1 MGAWSQPRLNSGPMM
16 SVFTAPVIP
25 QPAPQENIAS
35 LTGHVGNVAVS
46 CITLWPT
53 GSTDPIGAHLFTAVV
68 CDPIAYSVPP
78 ELDCLQAGKPC
89 GLECLRAALALT
101 GWPPGNHRTSP
112 PGGQSQDSY
121 QAPADQCQEP
131 VIGAG

>member
-1 MGAWSQPRLNSGPMM
+1 MM

-25 QPAPQENIAS
+25 QPAPQEIIAS

-53 GSTDPIGAHLFTAVV
+53 GSPDPFGAQLFTAVV
-68 CDPIAYSVPP
+68 RDPITYNVPP
-78 ELDCLQAGKPC
+78 ELDCLEAGMPC
-89 GLECLRAALALT
+89 NLECLRAALALT
-101 GWPPGNHRTSP
+101 SWPPGDQRTSP
-112 PGGQSQDSY
+112 PRGQPQDTY
-121 QAPADQCQEP
+121 QPPADQCQGP